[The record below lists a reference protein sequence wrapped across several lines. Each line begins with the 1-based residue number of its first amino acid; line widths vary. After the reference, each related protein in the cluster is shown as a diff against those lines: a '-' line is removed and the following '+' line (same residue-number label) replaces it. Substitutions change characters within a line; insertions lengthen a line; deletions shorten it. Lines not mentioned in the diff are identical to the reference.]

1 MTKIGETIYGN
12 KADLVRTHQNG
23 NHKLFSGYYSGRTSK
38 CCEKACRDAVRQIIH
53 RCWSSTQPSC
63 IRTLG
68 TFVFCFALGVS
79 VNAVGAPNVTDEDA
93 PTPLGSQNSI
103 DDEDGVPVVAIY
115 RDRNRILMGRTYKSS
130 NGDLMARDASHRYV
144 GRYDTSNDITFDSRF
159 RKVGHGNWLPSLIA
173 GCGPNSSQAA
183 N

>member
-1 MTKIGETIYGN
+1 MTKIGEVNHGVE
-12 KADLVRTHQNG
+12 ADLVRTHQNRD
-23 NHKLFSGYYSGRTSK
+23 NQLHSPDSASGESERRQ
-38 CCEKACRDAVRQIIH
+38 KACRISLWQIH
-53 RCWSSTQPSC
+53 RCRSSAQPPLLDAINILVLC
-63 IRTLG
+63 L
-68 TFVFCFALGVS
+68 ALGL
-79 VNAVGAPNVTDEDA
+79 AGAEVAASEDN
-93 PTPLGSQNSI
+93 PQNELTPLGSPNSI

-173 GCGPNSSQAA
+173 GCEPNSSQGA